1 MKISVKM
8 TPRDKTLLAILNVML
23 VVFLLGSL
31 AVCPL
36 HTTTVRL
43 SRQVRRNEEQIAGME
58 KKEAELS
65 EKRAELQ
72 RNQEKLDDIQETL
85 FPMLRSQDIDEL
97 LTEKAARQGVHVL
110 KLQIIMPEA
119 PADIWAYRQG
129 EEPGSNPDRL
139 EGIYLAEVR
148 LEVTGTEEAMDRL
161 TDDLSENMP
170 GIRVMS
176 LTWGTDRQSKS
187 GGPVY
192 DRPLLVMGLQICM
205 CRKENTDSTFLD
217 GREDGTKGWQ

>member
-97 LTEKAARQGVHVL
+97 LTEKAARQGVQVL

-119 PADIWAYRQG
+119 G
-129 EEPGSNPDRL
+129 E
-139 EGIYLAEVR
+139 
-148 LEVTGTEEAMDRL
+148 
-161 TDDLSENMP
+161 
-170 GIRVMS
+170 
-176 LTWGTDRQSKS
+176 
-187 GGPVY
+187 
-192 DRPLLVMGLQICM
+192 
-205 CRKENTDSTFLD
+205 
-217 GREDGTKGWQ
+217 